1 MMEGVI
7 FMDHSEFQTYRDMQA
22 RTNGEIYIGVVGP
35 VRTGK
40 STFIKRFMDLLVL
53 PNMEDTNERE
63 RTRDELPQAGSG
75 KTITTTEP
83 KFIPKE
89 AAQITLEGDVN
100 VRVRLVDCVG
110 YMVNG
115 ASGHIE
121 EGQERRVKTPWDE
134 KEIPFTQSAEIGTR
148 KVIRDHSTVGIV
160 VTTDGSIGDLGRE
173 AYLPAEEKTI
183 RELMELRKPFV
194 VIVNS
199 RKPYSDEAKKA
210 EAQIEEKYQVA
221 AITVNCE
228 QLQEPDI
235 HRIMQKLLYSFPV
248 TEIRFFLP
256 KWVEMLPLEHEIRSS
271 IVETVRKIM
280 DKMDYIRNVNEGS
293 LEYDSPYIE
302 SVQPE
307 KIDMD
312 TGIVH
317 VAIRIFQTFYYKILS
332 GLTGSDIHD
341 EYDLIENIR
350 NLSEI
355 KKTYEQVKDALDSVQ
370 SRGYGVV
377 IPDRNE
383 IRLDE
388 PMVVKHGNKY
398 GVKIHAE
405 APSVH
410 MIRADIQTEIAPLV
424 GNEKQAED
432 LVSYIKNS
440 ESDTEGM
447 WNTNIFGKSVG
458 ELVTEGIRSRILM
471 INDGS
476 QQKLQDTMKK
486 IVNESNG
493 GIVCI
498 II

>member
-1 MMEGVI
+1 
-7 FMDHSEFQTYRDMQA
+7 MDHSEFQTYKDMQA

-40 STFIKRFMDLLVL
+40 STFIKRFLDLLVL
-53 PNMEDTNERE
+53 PNIEDANERE

-75 KTITTTEP
+75 RTITTTEP

-89 AAQITLEGDVN
+89 AAKITLEGDVT

-110 YMVNG
+110 FMVNG
-115 ASGHIE
+115 ASGHTE
-121 EGQERRVKTPWDE
+121 EGQERKVKTPWDD
-134 KEIPFTQSAEIGTR
+134 KEIPFTQAAEIGTR
-148 KVIRDHSTVGIV
+148 KVIREHSTVGIV
-160 VTTDGSIGDLGRE
+160 VTTDGSIGELDRE
-173 AYLPAEEKTI
+173 AYIPAEEKTI
-183 RELMELRKPFV
+183 RELKEMRKPFV

-199 RKPYSDEAKKA
+199 RKPYSEDAKKIA
-210 EAQIEEKYQVA
+210 AQIEEKHQVA
-221 AITVNCE
+221 TIAVNCE
-228 QLQEPDI
+228 QLQEADI
-235 HRIMQKLLYSFPV
+235 HRIMQKLLYAFPV

-256 KWVEMLPLEHEIRSS
+256 KWVEMLPAGHEIRVS
-271 IVETVRKIM
+271 IVDTVRRIM
-280 DKMDYIRNVNEGS
+280 ERMDYIRNVSES
-293 LEYDSPYIE
+293 MLEYDSPYIE

-312 TGIVH
+312 TGIVY
-317 VAIRIFQTFYYKILS
+317 VAIRIFQSFYYRILS
-332 GLTGSDIHD
+332 SLTGSEIRD

-350 NLSEI
+350 LLSEM
-355 KKTYEQVKDALDSVQ
+355 KKSYEQVKDALDSVQ

-405 APSVH
+405 APSIH

-432 LVSYIKNS
+432 LVTYIKNS

-471 INDGS
+471 INDES

>member
-1 MMEGVI
+1 
-7 FMDHSEFQTYRDMQA
+7 MDHSEFQTYRDIQA

-53 PNMEDTNERE
+53 PHMEDANERE
-63 RTRDELPQAGSG
+63 RTRDELPQSGSG
-75 KTITTTEP
+75 RTITTTEP

-89 AAQITLEGDVN
+89 AAEVHLEGDVT

-115 ASGHIE
+115 ATGHT
-121 EGQERRVKTPWDE
+121 EGDQERRVKTPWDDR
-134 KEIPFTQSAEIGTR
+134 EIPFTQSAAIGTR

-160 VTTDGSIGDLGRE
+160 ITTDGTIGELPRE
-173 AYLPAEEKTI
+173 AFQTAEEQTI
-183 RELMELRKPFV
+183 QELQELKKPFIV
-194 VIVNS
+194 LVNS
-199 RKPYSDEAKKA
+199 KKPYGDEAKRTA
-210 EAQIEEKYQVA
+210 EGLQERYHVTAMP
-221 AITVNCE
+221 VNCE
-228 QLQEPDI
+228 QLQETDI
-235 HRIMQKLLYSFPV
+235 HRIMQQLLYSFPV

-256 KWVEMLPLEHEIRSS
+256 KWVEMLPAEHEIRSS
-271 IVETVRKIM
+271 ITDTAKDIM
-280 DKMDYIRNVNEGS
+280 EQFDYIRNVTNGIPKT
-293 LEYDSPYIE
+293 DCPYIE
-302 SVQPE
+302 SIQPA

-317 VAIRIFQTFYYKILS
+317 IFIQVYQSFYYQILS
-332 GLTGSDIHD
+332 KVTDTPIDS
-341 EYDLIENIR
+341 EYDLIETIR
-350 NLSEI
+350 LLSEM
-355 KKTYEQVKDALDSVQ
+355 KKSYEQVKDALDGVRG
-370 SRGYGVV
+370 RGYGVV

-388 PMVVKHGNKY
+388 PAVVKQGNKF

-405 APSVH
+405 APSIH

-432 LVSYIKNS
+432 LVAYIKDSASGS
-440 ESDTEGM
+440 EGI
-447 WNTNIFGKSVG
+447 WNTNIFGKSV
-458 ELVTEGIRSRILM
+458 EDLVTEGIRNKIML
-471 INDGS
+471 INDES
-476 QQKLQDTMKK
+476 QAKLQDTMKK

>member
-1 MMEGVI
+1 
-7 FMDHSEFQTYRDMQA
+7 MDHSEFETYRDIQA

-53 PNMEDTNERE
+53 PHMDDANERE

-75 KTITTTEP
+75 RTITTTEP

-89 AAQITLEGDVN
+89 AASIRLEGDVN

-115 ASGHIE
+115 ASGHTE
-121 EGQERRVKTPWDE
+121 EGQERKVKTPWND

-160 VTTDGSIGDLGRE
+160 VTTDGSIGELPRE
-173 AYLPAEEKTI
+173 AYLPAEEQTI
-183 RELMELRKPFV
+183 RELQEIRKPFIV
-194 VIVNS
+194 LVNS
-199 RKPYSDEAKKA
+199 RKPYSDEAKQTA
-210 EAQIEEKYQVA
+210 AQIEEKFQVTA
-221 AITVNCE
+221 LAVNCE

-256 KWVEMLPLEHEIRSS
+256 KWVEMLPAEHEIRAS
-271 IVETVRKIM
+271 IVDAVRNVMGKL
-280 DKMDYIRNVNEGS
+280 DYIRNVTEGS
-293 LEYDSPYIE
+293 FEYDSPFIE
-302 SVQPE
+302 VMQPE
-307 KIDMD
+307 KIEMD
-312 TGIVH
+312 TGVVH
-317 VAIRIFQTFYYKILS
+317 VMLRVFQNYYYDILS
-332 GLTGSDIHD
+332 RLTGSEVRD
-341 EYDLIENIR
+341 EYDLIQNIR
-350 NLSEI
+350 LLSEM
-355 KKTYEQVKDALDSVQ
+355 KKSYEQVKDALDAVQ

-377 IPDRNE
+377 IPDRSE
-383 IRLDE
+383 IRLEE
-388 PMVVKHGNKY
+388 PAVVKHGSKY

-405 APSVH
+405 APSIH

-432 LVSYIKNS
+432 LVTYIKES

-471 INDGS
+471 INDES